1 VSIARQRYPA
11 PGRGQPRCARF
22 GFVSARPQPTAKGEV
37 AVEELSRGGRTVA
50 RRVAEA
56 KATVPEHTLWVEVD
70 MEACAALR
78 ERGKAQ
84 TAGAGAS
91 APTYADMVVR
101 ACAVALREHPRANGA
116 HRDGHLEAYGR
127 VNVGLAVH
135 GPGALTVPTVFDADQ
150 RSLAEIAATTRAL
163 VERVAQGA
171 VTSSELSGATFTV
184 SSVDVRGFTAIL
196 TPPQAGVLACGA
208 VEPRAVVH
216 EGELAARRRM
226 DLTLTCDHRILF
238 GVDAA
243 AFLGQ
248 VRELLERAAL

>member
-1 VSIARQRYPA
+1 MSA
-11 PGRGQPRCARF
+11 QPEA
-22 GFVSARPQPTAKGEV
+22 GGTATAKGAV
-37 AVEELSRGGRTVA
+37 TVEELARGGRTVA

-56 KATVPEHTLWVEVD
+56 KATVPEHTLSVEVD

-78 ERGKAQ
+78 EDPG
-84 TAGAGAS
+84 
-91 APTYADMVVR
+91 PTYEDMVVR
-101 ACAVALREHPRANGA
+101 ACALALGKHPRANGA
-116 HRDGHLEAYGR
+116 HRDGHIEAYER

-150 RSLAEIAATTRAL
+150 RSLAEIAATTRSLA
-163 VERVAQGA
+163 ERVAQGTI
-171 VTSSELSGATFTV
+171 TSSELSGATFTV
-184 SSVDVRGFTAIL
+184 SHLAVRAFMAIL

-238 GVDAA
+238 GAQA
-243 AFLGQ
+243 TAFLAG
-248 VRELLERAAL
+248 VRALLERAEL